1 MARDLQ
7 RNESDSNVASTG
19 GRALS
24 HVLLLLVGC
33 SLLGVLAVIP
43 LIASAYGLGQELLA
57 PLGLFAKDG
66 TYNDG
71 FFPTIFAVVVSGLL
85 VSGWWFL
92 SRRLSQRVGRPL
104 LVWSVAAAVGLL
116 PLLAFVQSKS

>member
-1 MARDLQ
+1 MERDLQ
-7 RNESDSNVASTG
+7 RNRFERDVALARG
-19 GRALS
+19 CALT
-24 HVLLLLVGC
+24 HVLLLLGGC

-57 PLGLFAKDG
+57 PLGLVAKDG

-71 FFPTIFAVVVSGLL
+71 SVPTIFTVVMSGLL
-85 VSGWWFL
+85 ASAWWFL
-92 SRRLSQRVGRPL
+92 TRRVSQRVGRPL

-116 PLLAFVQSKS
+116 PLLAFLQSKS